1 MTDELK
7 FYTAGVYSAIAMPK
21 RAGDAGYDLAVSDE
35 VTIHAKSF
43 IRVKLDLCV
52 AIPAGYVGMI
62 KDRSGQAA
70 GGLHVLGGVIDSGY
84 RGTISV
90 VFANFSEYSHTFT
103 EGDRIAQLLILPIE
117 TPPLVRVDSVADLG
131 DTERGER
138 GFGSTG
144 LKVSA

>member
-21 RAGDAGYDLAVSDE
+21 RAGDAGYDLAVSDD

-43 IRVKLDLCV
+43 IKVKLDLCV
-52 AIPAGYVGMI
+52 AIPAGHVGMI

-70 GGLHVLGGVIDSGY
+70 GGLHVLGGVIDAGY
-84 RGTISV
+84 RGAISV
-90 VFANFSEYSHTFT
+90 VFANFSDHSHMFT
-103 EGDRIAQLLILPIE
+103 DGDRIAQLLILPIE
-117 TPPLVRVDSVADLG
+117 TPPLVRVDSVAELG
-131 DTERGER
+131 DTERGAN
-138 GFGSTG
+138 GFNSTG